1 VSTPLLRI
9 QNVAVRFGGIVA
21 LDGVS
26 LDVASESIHAVIGP
40 NGAGKST
47 LLNVVTGLYRP
58 AAGAVSLAGENIDGL
73 SPHRIGRMGVARTFQ
88 NTELFGDM
96 TALENVMVGLDRH
109 HAYGI
114 LSGLTHAGSYRLA
127 EIAARKEAESLLELV
142 GLSGQMAVKAATL
155 PFGNQRRLE
164 IARALA
170 TRPRLLL
177 LDEPAAGLRAVEIE
191 DLNRILLKLR
201 NALGLTILVI
211 DHVMPLVMAIS
222 DRISVLNF
230 GRKIADGEPEYVR
243 KVPGVIKAY
252 LGDRAD
258 HAFGA

>member
-1 VSTPLLRI
+1 MSTPLLCIRE
-9 QNVAVRFGGIVA
+9 VAVRFGGIVA

-58 AAGAVSLAGENIDGL
+58 AAGAVSLAGEKIDGR

-114 LSGLTHAGSYRLA
+114 LSGLTHAGSYSSA
-127 EIAARKEAESLLELV
+127 ESAARMEAESLLELV
-142 GLSGQMAVKAATL
+142 GLSGQMEVKAATL

-177 LDEPAAGLRAVEIE
+177 LDEPAAGLRAAEIE
-191 DLNRILLKLR
+191 ELNRILLKLR
-201 NALGLTILVI
+201 AELGLTILVI

-243 KVPGVIKAY
+243 KVPDVIKAY